1 MAGRGLPV
9 VLFAVVLS
17 MLGAVPAVAAPPPP
31 FKVRDGV
38 SQPVFS
44 FGNAIR
50 ETVWVETGL
59 DRDRDSVKDRI
70 AADIIRPSEPAAR
83 GQRVPVIMD
92 ASPYYQTVG
101 RAKVS

>member
-1 MAGRGLPV
+1 MA
-9 VLFAVVLS
+9 AKKKKK
-17 MLGAVPAVAAPPPP
+17 PPPP

-59 DRDRDSVKDRI
+59 DRDRDSVK
-70 AADIIRPSEPAAR
+70 A
-83 GQRVPVIMD
+83 
-92 ASPYYQTVG
+92 
-101 RAKVS
+101 